1 MSDHHTQD
9 AADKILDLLAEQSGG
24 GLSDAQQAELDAL
37 LRESLDHQSGEFDE
51 SAAALAEAFAA

>member
-24 GLSDAQQAELDAL
+24 GLSDAQQAELDAK
-37 LRESLDHQSGEFDE
+37 
-51 SAAALAEAFAA
+51 AAEEEKAEEAAEAAERGSSDA